1 LSGVVGP
8 IPLNENVLCDALQ
21 HSLHLA
27 PLRTAFDSR
36 GFRQPGSEPVDH
48 PGAGGVHLA
57 SPGRREPEPFA
68 TALGVTGGDEAVE
81 TWLENLAR
89 HPNMLGDVAEAGLTG
104 SLHET
109 VHLKQCPQTTDVE
122 RAVRPAR

>member
-1 LSGVVGP
+1 MAGDSVSREVSQST
-8 IPLNENVLCDALQ
+8 IPVRA
-21 HSLHLA
+21 
-27 PLRTAFDSR
+27 
-36 GFRQPGSEPVDH
+36 
-48 PGAGGVHLA
+48 A
-57 SPGRREPEPFA
+57 STWRAPGRREPEPFA

-109 VHLKQCPQTTDVE
+109 VHVKQCPQTTDVE